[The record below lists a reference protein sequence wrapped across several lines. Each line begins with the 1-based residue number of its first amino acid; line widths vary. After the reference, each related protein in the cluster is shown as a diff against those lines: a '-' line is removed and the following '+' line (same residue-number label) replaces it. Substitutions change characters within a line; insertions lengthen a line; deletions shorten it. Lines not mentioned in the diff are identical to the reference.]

1 MKNNKKAFVFCNF
14 GKIFVPIMNVK
25 RILFAAFLLSCAGL
39 RAQDIQ
45 SLLTKTADFHD
56 SKPVEKIH
64 LQLDKYSYTAGE
76 TIWFKAYAAIGV
88 ENFLSNLSNI
98 GYVELI
104 GPKSEVAY
112 KLKIPI
118 ISGLGVGDITL
129 ADTIAEGT
137 YRLRAYTNWMRNDSA
152 TWFFEQNVHV
162 SNGRTDNVLTES
174 LLEDGNYA
182 VFLKD
187 LRQRPLEKT
196 SVRYEII
203 AQGGKSL
210 KKGRLSTDAD
220 GRINVP
226 FAEQYAN
233 AKLVLSFKNSD
244 EMPLTKLFKLPAA
257 DRPNVL
263 QVFAEGGDILAGTLN
278 NIAVKALKPDGK
290 GIAATVYI
298 LNGQGDTLSVL
309 ETNALGMGAQPVF
322 VDRVDDLA
330 AQAHFADGT
339 VGAVPL
345 PPVKA
350 TGRNLIVNNQN
361 PRRLFVQVNLGGTFV
376 DNQDLYFVVH
386 HLGKPFFVSKQKAAK
401 NELVFSVDKKDFP
414 TGVFT
419 VSILNASLAPIL
431 ERPVFIV
438 NKTSEM
444 PLEISTNG
452 SAFSARQK
460 VEVSVKTGLET
471 DSVRNAALSA
481 SVVNLSKT
489 DDDPD
494 IAPSILSNLL
504 LSADIKGYIENP
516 GWYFSPD
523 IRTKDI
529 DALLLTQGWRKIDIT
544 ADLHPQ
550 EWAFKPEKGVTIKG
564 QARKLGRKA
573 PFPNAQMTLVSTQ
586 NFMDFIDTVA
596 NEEGFFAF
604 GPLFFPDS
612 VKFLITA
619 KDDKGKRNID
629 IFVPKEERALP
640 GENRNASDELNN
652 VNNVFRDQIVRS
664 KPFFASLETQGLME
678 RMIAI
683 EEVVVTAR
691 APRHKAS
698 ESSSNLNG
706 PGNADQVLDAEDLET
721 CTTLEMCLN
730 GRLLG
735 VTFQNGRPHTTRGG
749 GEMQVVLDGMYIE
762 GDQLSMIVP
771 QDIQSIEVLR
781 NVNYTAIYGS
791 NGGNGLIIITSK
803 TGRDGMR
810 NYTPKGILTVQPE
823 GLHMAKTFYKP
834 VYEVDSD
841 KQLNQDLRTTI
852 HWEPNII
859 TDGDGKAVFD
869 FYTADEPGK
878 YRITIEGLD
887 FNGRLGRKTYLIDN
901 GQ

>member
-1 MKNNKKAFVFCNF
+1 MHL
-14 GKIFVPIMNVK
+14 K
-25 RILFAAFLLSCAGL
+25 RILFAAFLLSFAGL

-45 SLLTKTADFHD
+45 SLLTKTVDFHD
-56 SKPVEKIH
+56 SRPVEKIH
-64 LQLDKYSYTAGE
+64 LHLDKYSYTAGE
-76 TIWFKAYAAIGV
+76 TIWFKAYAAIGA

-104 GPKSEVAY
+104 GPRSETTY

-118 ISGLGVGDITL
+118 VSGLGLGDITL

-152 TWFFEQNVHV
+152 AWFFEQNVHV

-174 LLEDGNYA
+174 LLDNGSYA

-187 LRQRPLEKT
+187 LRNRPLEKT
-196 SVRYEII
+196 AVRYEISTKD
-203 AQGGKSL
+203 GKSL
-210 KKGRLSTDAD
+210 KKGRLGTDETS
-220 GRINVP
+220 RVNVP
-226 FAEQYAN
+226 FAEQHAH
-233 AKLVLSFKNSD
+233 AKLVLSFKNAD
-244 EMPLTKLFKLPAA
+244 GMPVTKLFKLPAA
-257 DRPNVL
+257 GRPNAL
-263 QVFAEGGDILAGTLN
+263 QAFAEGGDILAGMLN
-278 NIAVKALKPDGK
+278 NIAVKALRPDGK

-298 LNGQGDTLSVL
+298 LNGQGDTLSTL
-309 ETNALGMGAQPVF
+309 ETNELGMGVAPVF
-322 VDRVDDLA
+322 VDREGGLTA
-330 AQAHFADGT
+330 RARFADGT
-339 VGAVPL
+339 TGETPL
-345 PPVKA
+345 PPVK
-350 TGRNLIVNNQN
+350 TEGHNLIVNNQN

-386 HLGKPFFVSKQKAAK
+386 HLGKPFFVSKQKAAN

-414 TGVFT
+414 TGVLT
-419 VSILNASLAPIL
+419 VSILNAAMRPMM

-438 NKTSEM
+438 NKTSDM
-444 PLEISTNG
+444 PLEARTNG
-452 SAFSARQK
+452 EQFSARKK
-460 VEVSVKTGLET
+460 VEVSIETGLAT

-481 SVVNLSKT
+481 SVVNLSKI
-489 DDDPD
+489 DDDPNT
-494 IAPSILSNLL
+494 APSILSNLL
-504 LSADIKGYIENP
+504 LGADIKGYIENP
-516 GWYFSPD
+516 GWYFSPE
-523 IRTKDI
+523 IRTKDV
-529 DALLLTQGWRKIDIT
+529 DALLLTQGWRKIDLT
-544 ADLHPQ
+544 ADLQPQ
-550 EWAFKPEKGVTIKG
+550 EWAFEPEKGITIKG

-619 KDDKGKRNID
+619 KDDRGKRNID
-629 IFVPKEERALP
+629 IVVPKEERALA
-640 GENRNASDELNN
+640 GENRNAGGELNN
-652 VNNVFRDQIVRS
+652 VNTVFLDQIVRS
-664 KPFFASLETQGLME
+664 KPFFAALETQGLME

-706 PGNADQVLDAEDLET
+706 PGNADQVLGAEDLET

-735 VTFQNGRPHTTRGG
+735 VMFQNGKPHSTRGG

-771 QDIQSIEVLR
+771 QDVQSIEVLR

-791 NGGNGLIIITSK
+791 NGGNGLLIITTK

-823 GLHMAKTFYKP
+823 GLHMSKTFYKP
-834 VYEVDSD
+834 VYEVDAGN
-841 KQLNQDLRTTI
+841 QLNQDLRTTV

-859 TDGDGKAVFD
+859 TDENGKATFD

-878 YRITIEGLD
+878 YLITIEGID
-887 FNGRLGRKTYLIDN
+887 FNGRLARKTKLITN
-901 GQ
+901 E